1 MSCSRFCPF
10 YKTVGMLR
18 CIIHFHDAAQKA
30 VESTGQE
37 KKMTWSHIR
46 QELSSLIYKVTALK
60 FEDPADG
67 EQVLKARFA
76 ELDALIDSSFR
87 ALEDAN

>member
-1 MSCSRFCPF
+1 M
-10 YKTVGMLR
+10 
-18 CIIHFHDAAQKA
+18 IHFHDAAQKA

-37 KKMTWSHIR
+37 KKITWGHIK
-46 QELSSLIYKVTALK
+46 QELGSLIYKVGKEKRGIRCGFFHGVQQVTALK

-67 EQVLKARFA
+67 EAVLKARFA